1 MPFKIK
7 IEREK
12 PTSVKLP
19 YWTPAIISAMKLMKR
34 VSFSD
39 HSDQTNKQDKIIEE
53 LISESPVK
61 TKDYEEFQLEIPI
74 DTFWSLATD
83 QRWTNR

>member
-1 MPFKIK
+1 M
-7 IEREK
+7 
-12 PTSVKLP
+12 KLP

-74 DTFWSLATD
+74 DTF
-83 QRWTNR
+83 